1 MFHPGT
7 DISFPSIHPV
17 VEVPNDVPPRN
28 RYFQAPRILPCVQ
41 IKLRRFNGSRT
52 AYICGENVFLQI
64 PQKLKCAELCKNYCF
79 DPEMV
84 YSVWQPQLLLQLEL
98 HQCSFIKNS
107 IVDPYPLSNP
117 NSFRTYLFIYCDEQ
131 LAVKNSNNYLCV
143 HIFGIV
149 FIIFCCCG
157 DVYV

>member
-64 PQKLKCAELCKNYCF
+64 PQKLKCAELCKNYCS

-84 YSVWQPQLLLQLEL
+84 YSVWGCHPHKSTYKCTWGQHGLWSSEQHVRCYVKLRDIHCLL
-98 HQCSFIKNS
+98 
-107 IVDPYPLSNP
+107 
-117 NSFRTYLFIYCDEQ
+117 
-131 LAVKNSNNYLCV
+131 
-143 HIFGIV
+143 
-149 FIIFCCCG
+149 
-157 DVYV
+157 

>member
-1 MFHPGT
+1 MPIPWLENQIMFHPGT
-7 DISFPSIHPV
+7 DISFPSIHPA

-64 PQKLKCAELCKNYCF
+64 PQKLKCAELCKNYCS

-84 YSVWQPQLLLQLEL
+84 YAVW
-98 HQCSFIKNS
+98 
-107 IVDPYPLSNP
+107 
-117 NSFRTYLFIYCDEQ
+117 
-131 LAVKNSNNYLCV
+131 
-143 HIFGIV
+143 
-149 FIIFCCCG
+149 
-157 DVYV
+157 

>member
-1 MFHPGT
+1 MPIPWLENQIMFHPRT
-7 DISFPSIHPV
+7 YISFPSIHPV

-64 PQKLKCAELCKNYCF
+64 PQKLKCAELCKNYCS

-84 YSVWQPQLLLQLEL
+84 YSVWVCPRYSNDTLLCNFSKFHACL
-98 HQCSFIKNS
+98 
-107 IVDPYPLSNP
+107 
-117 NSFRTYLFIYCDEQ
+117 LF
-131 LAVKNSNNYLCV
+131 
-143 HIFGIV
+143 HIGDLLMANMLL
-149 FIIFCCCG
+149 IF
-157 DVYV
+157 